1 MEDRTVILTLVNE
14 AWAQSGSLL
23 DIYRES
29 FKNGED
35 IEHFLNHVLVIAV
48 DAGGFGRCKAVHP
61 HFYLLE
67 VNKSTAN
74 LSSANRFM
82 TKEFLELVWL
92 KLSFQQRIL
101 ELGYSFLFTAR

>member
-14 AWAQSGSLL
+14 AWAQPGSLL

-35 IEHFLNHVLVIAV
+35 IEHFLNHVLVIAI

-61 HFYLLE
+61 HCYLLE

-82 TKEFLELVWL
+82 NHDKGIPGAGVA
-92 KLSFQQRIL
+92 QA
-101 ELGYSFLFTAR
+101 LFPAAHPRARL